1 MNRHPGAGWRIA
13 LAIALAPL
21 VPGLVWCGIV
31 GSPVPLLFAVPI
43 AYGTML
49 VLGLPLYGLVR
60 HVGAVTDWTAGAGG
74 FVAGMLAYVLLVELG
89 IARPHYDFAAAKAM
103 LLFGGFG
110 LLSGW
115 AFAVI
120 HGETRAHQSSTAD
133 VDAG

>member
-1 MNRHPGAGWRIA
+1 MSRHPGAWWRVA
-13 LAIALAPL
+13 LAIALPPL
-21 VPGLVWCGIV
+21 VPGLVWCAIV

-60 HVGAVTDWTAGAGG
+60 HVGDVTDWTSGAGG
-74 FVAGMLAYVLLVELG
+74 FIAGMLAYVLLVELG
-89 IARPHYDFAAAKAM
+89 IARPHYDLAAAKAM

-120 HGETRAHQSSTAD
+120 HGETRARRSARAD
-133 VDAG
+133 LETG